1 MLRKVSP
8 NLAVKVH
15 CTQEKESCPRK
26 KEWCPKPTKA
36 DGTASIGTK
45 MVFVLP
51 LEFYAP
57 DRKELPV
64 AQLDFGP
71 QPVIF

>member
-1 MLRKVSP
+1 M
-8 NLAVKVH
+8 
-15 CTQEKESCPRK
+15 
-26 KEWCPKPTKA
+26 
-36 DGTASIGTK
+36 
-45 MVFVLP
+45 MFVLP

-71 QPVIF
+71 

>member
-1 MLRKVSP
+1 
-8 NLAVKVH
+8 
-15 CTQEKESCPRK
+15 
-26 KEWCPKPTKA
+26 
-36 DGTASIGTK
+36 

-71 QPVIF
+71 QPVIFETP